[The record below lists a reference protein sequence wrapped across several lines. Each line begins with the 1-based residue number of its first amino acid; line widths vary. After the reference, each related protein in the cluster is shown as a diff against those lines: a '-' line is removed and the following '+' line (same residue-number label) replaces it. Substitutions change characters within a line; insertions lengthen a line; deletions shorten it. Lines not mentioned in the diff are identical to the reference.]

1 MNDQLFDGPSNLFEG
16 NVEPAKAEPQA
27 LPRKKNMGNDKDR
40 MEAFREMRAQTIKSL
55 YQNDPLVRQSINAQL
70 ASDDAK
76 PKAAPTVVQYDEAGS
91 VSGVSPSVMRGSHA
105 TTKNQTDLI
114 KAIRADI
121 NKYHGIG

>member
-1 MNDQLFDGPSNLFEG
+1 MNDELFDGPSNLFEG
-16 NVEPAKAEPQA
+16 NVEPTKAEPQA

-40 MEAFREMRAQTIKSL
+40 MEDFREIQAQTIKSL
-55 YQNDPLVRQSINAQL
+55 YQNDPLVRQSIDAQL

-76 PKAAPTVVQYDEAGS
+76 SKVAPTIVQYDEAGN
-91 VSGVSPSVMRGSHA
+91 VRGVSHSVMRGSHA

-114 KAIRADI
+114 KAIRANI